1 MSIKSNFFH
10 LKTIKF
16 ASISSFFNKKQLIPV
31 SMLGFYTLGLYFNT
45 QKPASSV
52 FYKAND
58 IRRETPLQ
66 NKTSSFQRD
75 VHLSVAC
82 VKAK

>member
-1 MSIKSNFFH
+1 
-10 LKTIKF
+10 
-16 ASISSFFNKKQLIPV
+16 
-31 SMLGFYTLGLYFNT
+31 MLGFYTLGLYFNT